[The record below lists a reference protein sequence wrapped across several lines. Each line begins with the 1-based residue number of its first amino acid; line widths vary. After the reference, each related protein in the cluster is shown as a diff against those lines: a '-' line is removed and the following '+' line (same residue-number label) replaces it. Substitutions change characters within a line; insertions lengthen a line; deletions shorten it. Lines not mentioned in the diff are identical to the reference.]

1 MKRANKMLFILT
13 ALCVCGASLWADFFS
28 DETGSFAFDLPEGFA
43 RTGEADNAWAF
54 QSAIVPVEFVV
65 RAYQDGEYATPQEA
79 LEALTVKL
87 NAEGEATRFQWRG
100 QTCLIARIS
109 MKIQENAESQSGWAL
124 AVPLPETNGIIT
136 ALAFSSAKITPRL
149 QQFMFSALD
158 SLYIDDES
166 WFVPGPVTE
175 FAYSQRAQ
183 KTIHVTI
190 GALRITPSIGV
201 EDKAAAEFV
210 IEREFSVLALYAES
224 EFMMSA
230 WQRYYRLIY
239 RDSYGRLNA
248 AAREI
253 ITSLRHKYDNS
264 AELQEQPFE
273 QFFLRAL
280 LKWTQEFIYE
290 RDFSTSDFSPLPAML
305 EGGGSDCDSRAM
317 LLCVIL
323 NAADH
328 DAMLFFSPE
337 YRHALLG
344 VAIEMPGSAITV
356 DGIAYLLGETTAR
369 AEPGVIAK
377 ELSAGA
383 EWYAVKFPR

>member
-1 MKRANKMLFILT
+1 MKRANKVFFFLA
-13 ALCVCGASLWADFFS
+13 ALSLCCAALWADFFS
-28 DETGSFAFDLPEGFA
+28 DEAGSFAFDLPEGFTL
-43 RTGEADNAWAF
+43 TGKSDNAWAF
-54 QSAIVPVEFVV
+54 QSAVVPVEFVV
-65 RAYQDGEYATPQEA
+65 RAYQNGEYATPQEA
-79 LEALTVKL
+79 LEALTIKL
-87 NAEGEATRFQWRG
+87 NAEGEATQFLWRG

-109 MKIQENAESQSGWAL
+109 MRIQADSESQSGWAL
-124 AVPLPETNGIIT
+124 IVPLPETNGIIT
-136 ALAFSSAKITPRL
+136 ALAFSSEKITPRL

-166 WFVPGPVTE
+166 WFVPGPITE
-175 FAYSQRAQ
+175 FAYSQNAY
-183 KTIHVTI
+183 KNILVAI
-190 GALRITPSIGV
+190 GGLHITSSIGV
-201 EDKAAAEFV
+201 EDKEAAAFV
-210 IEREFSVLALYAES
+210 IEREFGVLSLYAQN

-248 AAREI
+248 AARDI
-253 ITSLRHKYDNS
+253 FLALRQKHSDS
-264 AELQEQPFE
+264 PELREQPFE

-323 NAADH
+323 NATGH

-344 VAIEMPGSAITV
+344 VAIEMPGAAITV
-356 DGIAYLLGETTAR
+356 DSREYLLGETTAR

-377 ELSAGA
+377 EISLGA
-383 EWYAVKFPR
+383 QWYAVKFPR

>member
-1 MKRANKMLFILT
+1 MKCAKKLFLLLA
-13 ALCVCGASLWADFFS
+13 ALCLCIAGLWADFFS
-28 DETGSFAFDLPEGFA
+28 DEAGSFAFDIPEGFA
-43 RTGEADNAWAF
+43 RVGEADNAWAF
-54 QSAIVPVEFVV
+54 HSAIVPVEFVV

-87 NAEGEATRFQWRG
+87 NVEGEATRFQWRG
-100 QTCLIARIS
+100 HTCLIARIS
-109 MKIQENAESQSGWAL
+109 MKIQEGAESQSGWAL

-323 NAADH
+323 NASGH

>member
-1 MKRANKMLFILT
+1 MKHANKFFVILT
-13 ALCVCGASLWADFFS
+13 ALCLCGAALWADFFS
-28 DETGSFAFDLPEGFA
+28 DEDGSFAFDLPEGFA
-43 RTGEADNAWAF
+43 LTGEADNAWAF
-54 QSAIVPVEFVV
+54 QSAVVPVEFVV
-65 RAYQDGEYATPQEA
+65 RAYQNGEYAAPREA

-87 NAEGEATRFQWRG
+87 NAEGEATQFLWRG
-100 QTCLIARIS
+100 QTCVIARIS
-109 MKIQENAESQSGWAL
+109 MRIQPDAQMQSGWAL
-124 AVPLPETNGIIT
+124 AAPLPETNGIIT
-136 ALAFSSAKITPRL
+136 ALAFSSAEITPRL

-175 FAYSQRAQ
+175 FAYSQNAY
-183 KTIHVTI
+183 KSIHIAI
-190 GALRITPSIGV
+190 GGLRITSSIGV
-201 EDKAAAEFV
+201 EDKEAAAFV
-210 IEREFSVLALYAES
+210 IEREFSVLSLYAQN

-230 WQRYYRLIY
+230 WQRYYRQIY
-239 RDSYGRLNA
+239 RDSYGRLNT
-248 AAREI
+248 AARDI
-253 ITSLRHKYDNS
+253 LLTLRQKHRDS
-264 AELQEQPFE
+264 PELLEQPFE

-323 NAADH
+323 NAAGH

-344 VAIEMPGSAITV
+344 VAIKMPGAAITV
-356 DGIAYLLGETTAR
+356 DSIEYLLGETTAR

-377 ELSAGA
+377 EISTGA
-383 EWYAVKFPR
+383 QWYAVKFPR